1 MEAEKKEIE
10 IKLRSSQA
18 CIREGYQLYTG
29 NFRKIFRATWWVA
42 IVFAVLQAGASALPV
57 LLSPALLLPALALGI
72 VAVVIWLIA
81 ANWRLKKRQLLK
93 PLRPLAFSSWF
104 RHGGKVFIVTIVCI
118 TIVAILTLLTALPT
132 VILMAANWQSQIGM
146 LNGDPSGMPNH
157 VRWMSLGVF
166 VIAGFI
172 QAYVWLTMVMPF
184 YLMKGTMGIQDKEK
198 EEFNK
203 KAI

>member
-1 MEAEKKEIE
+1 MEKDKKEIE
-10 IKLRSSQA
+10 IKVRSSQA

-29 NFRKIFRATWWVA
+29 YFRKIFRATWWLA
-42 IVFAVLQAGASALPV
+42 IIFAVLQAAASALPV
-57 LLSPALLLPALALGI
+57 LLSPTLLLPALVLGV
-72 VAVVIWLIA
+72 VAVILWLVA

-104 RHGGKVFIVTIVCI
+104 RHLGKVFIVTIVCI
-118 TIVAILTLLTALPT
+118 TIVAILTLLTSLPT
-132 VILMAANWQSQIGM
+132 LILMAANWQSQIGM
-146 LNGDPSGMPNH
+146 LFGDPSGMPNH
-157 VRWMSLGVF
+157 VRWLSLGVF

-172 QAYVWLTMVMPF
+172 QAYVWLTMIIPF

-203 KAI
+203 KTI

>member
-1 MEAEKKEIE
+1 M
-10 IKLRSSQA
+10 
-18 CIREGYQLYTG
+18 
-29 NFRKIFRATWWVA
+29 
-42 IVFAVLQAGASALPV
+42 LP
-57 LLSPALLLPALALGI
+57 LAFCLALGI

-157 VRWMSLGVF
+157 VRWLSLGVF

>member
-1 MEAEKKEIE
+1 METEKKEIE

-29 NFRKIFRATWWVA
+29 NFRKILRATWWVA

-157 VRWMSLGVF
+157 VRWLSLGVF